1 MRCASRA
8 CISSSSFCPMRSTAF
23 CGMPPGCAATMRR
36 PISCGGSYEV
46 PEDQCSPNWREPLP
60 DGRGSHWSSPHS
72 KPSPDREGA
81 VACHDEG
88 CLMNPPSDF
97 PGVLSA
103 EVEDIRARREALFP
117 RQQPLAAAPAPT
129 PPHPYIEAHRIR
141 PRGVAFSGGGIRSA
155 TFNLGVLQG
164 LAELGL
170 LPFIDYLS
178 TVSGGGYIGSWLH
191 ALIRNKYSGDPG
203 APQPDLDPSRVPGES
218 EQDYITF
225 LRKYSNYLAPQ
236 LGLFSPDFWT
246 IGAVWIR
253 NMLLNLQ
260 ILIPF
265 LVGVVLTV
273 LMSGILQ
280 QRFGEDLESGVARS
294 LWVLALAAAVTIVG
308 VNLRQIVF
316 AQFPDLIP
324 RVKPPDLSGR
334 GMVGFATLCIMFAS
348 YILGA
353 FRFDPD
359 PTVAGIL
366 LSVLFFM
373 LQWLGGFRLC
383 YRARHQGASGWPLL
397 IAIPLVSAAFTS
409 ALLWCVWKLTGTWV
423 NPDVGWLRIAVG
435 PPMILVV
442 WMCGTTLQIQTTRIM

>member
-1 MRCASRA
+1 
-8 CISSSSFCPMRSTAF
+8 
-23 CGMPPGCAATMRR
+23 
-36 PISCGGSYEV
+36 
-46 PEDQCSPNWREPLP
+46 
-60 DGRGSHWSSPHS
+60 
-72 KPSPDREGA
+72 
-81 VACHDEG
+81 
-88 CLMNPPSDF
+88 MNSPSDF

-103 EVEDIRARREALFP
+103 EMEDIRARRSALFP
-117 RQQPLAAAPAPT
+117 HQLPLPAAPAPD
-129 PPHPYIEAHRIR
+129 HAYSEAHRVR
-141 PRGVAFSGGGIRSA
+141 PLGVAFSGGGIRSA

-191 ALIRNKYSGDPG
+191 GVIRNRFLGDP
-203 APQPDLDPSRVPGES
+203 AAAQPELDPSRVPGES
-218 EQDYITF
+218 EQDSITF

-246 IGAVWIR
+246 IGSVWIR
-253 NMLLNLQ
+253 NMSLNLL

-265 LVGVVLTV
+265 LIGVVLTV
-273 LMSGILQ
+273 LMSGLLQ

-348 YILGA
+348 CY
-353 FRFDPD
+353 PC
-359 PTVAGIL
+359 
-366 LSVLFFM
+366 SS
-373 LQWLGGFRLC
+373 LC
-383 YRARHQGASGWPLL
+383 SSGSAASGSA
-397 IAIPLVSAAFTS
+397 IAPAIRVRADGL
-409 ALLWCVWKLTGTWV
+409 C
-423 NPDVGWLRIAVG
+423 
-435 PPMILVV
+435 
-442 WMCGTTLQIQTTRIM
+442 